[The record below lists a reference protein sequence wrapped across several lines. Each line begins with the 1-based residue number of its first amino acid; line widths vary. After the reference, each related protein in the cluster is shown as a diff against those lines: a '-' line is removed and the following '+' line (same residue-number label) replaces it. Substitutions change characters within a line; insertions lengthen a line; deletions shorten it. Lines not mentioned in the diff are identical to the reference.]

1 MVPITKFS
9 LKGNA
14 MKCLKISALLLIIS
28 VAFAQDET
36 SRISIYPIEPK
47 IGEKI
52 TISYTISGE
61 NEVLK
66 NSLEIISEV
75 LIDRDSLDPL
85 LLEIPLIQSND
96 CWSCSFLLNE
106 EKARLILI
114 RFRSGEQKDD
124 NDGKSW
130 TKIIFDANGKPVEG
144 AHLALGYFYLN
155 NGRAIGFKYPIDI
168 SKAKVEF
175 EKEKELYPNS
185 WKATLALM
193 DIVWKEKPSKENLGK
208 ELNNYYQQYKNDDDK
223 LASVI
228 YWYERIGD
236 SAKAISISDEAIA
249 RNPSGKI
256 AQLKA
261 SKEISRETDNLK
273 RIGRFEKFLNDFT
286 TLDNRTRQSF
296 LQNLF
301 YLYIRVKNYDKAKE
315 VISEYNKPDG
325 QMYNAIAWALIEEG
339 DQVEQGIELAEKGI
353 EITKNIKQADK
364 PTYQPVKDWMENNK
378 YTSAMLFDTYG
389 FGLLMLGKV
398 GEALANLSEAFDL
411 SEGSDNDINMHYLD
425 ALIKDL
431 KYDKAI
437 DVGLSCVKKGKD
449 SPNLIAVLKEAYSK
463 KIGSQKEYD
472 ALKPEEQKIFDEM
485 LAESKAVKIESLR
498 KKIIESRINSPSFD
512 FTLNELNG
520 SPFTLSSSKGK
531 VVILDFW
538 ATWCGPCKQS
548 FPYLQKVYEKYQ
560 NNERVKFLA
569 INTWER
575 QKDYTSQVANAQ
587 KFVQDNKYTFPV
599 LIDEKIDDQYVVI
612 SKYGVDGIPTKF
624 ILDKKGNIGFKS
636 VGFDGPG
643 MEDELTE
650 QIEILLSE

>member
-1 MVPITKFS
+1 
-9 LKGNA
+9 
-14 MKCLKISALLLIIS
+14 MKYLKISILLLFIS

-36 SRISIYPIEPK
+36 SRISIYPSEPK

-52 TISYTISGE
+52 TISYNINGE

-66 NSLEIISEV
+66 NTSDIISEV

-85 LLEIPLIQSND
+85 LLEISLTKSQDDWN
-96 CWSCSFLLNE
+96 CSFLLNE

-114 RFRSGEQKDD
+114 RFVSGEQKDY

-130 TKIIFDANGKPVEG
+130 TKIIFGANGKPVEG

-155 NGRAIGFKYPIDI
+155 NGRSFGFKYPADI

-193 DIVWKEKPSKENLGK
+193 DIAWKEKPAKENFSK
-208 ELNNYYQQYKNDDDK
+208 ELNDYYQQYKNDDDK
-223 LASVI
+223 LASI
-228 YWYERIGD
+228 IFWYERIGD
-236 SAKAISISDEAIA
+236 SAKAISVRNEAIV
-249 RNPSGKI
+249 RNPLGKI
-256 AQLKA
+256 AQQKA
-261 SKEISRETDNLK
+261 SKDISQEKDNLK
-273 RIGRFEKFLNDFT
+273 RIERFEKFLNDFT
-286 TLDNRTRQSF
+286 NLDNRTRQSF

-301 YLYIRVKNYDKAKE
+301 YLFIRAKEYDKAKE
-315 VISEYNKPDG
+315 VISKFNKPDG
-325 QMYNAIAWALIEEG
+325 QMYNAIAWALIEQG
-339 DQVEQGIELAEKGI
+339 DQVEQGIELAGKGI
-353 EITKNIKQADK
+353 EITKNLKPADK
-364 PTYQPVKDWMENNK
+364 PTYQRAKDWMENNK
-378 YTSAMLFDTYG
+378 YTSAMLLDTYG
-389 FGLLMLGKV
+389 FGFLVLGEV
-398 GEALANLSEAFDL
+398 GDALSNFSKAFDL
-411 SEGSDNDINMHYLD
+411 SEGTDNDINLHYLD

-437 DVGLSCVKKGKD
+437 EVGLSCVKKGKD

-463 KIGSQKEYD
+463 KIGSQKDYD

-485 LAESKAVKIESLR
+485 LAEAKTVKMERIR
-498 KKIIESRINSPSFD
+498 KKITESRINSPSFD

-520 SPFTLSSSKGK
+520 SSLTLSSLKGK
-531 VVILDFW
+531 VVVLDFW
-538 ATWCGPCKQS
+538 ATWCGPCKES
-548 FPYLQKVYEKYQ
+548 FPYIQKVYEKYQ

-599 LIDEKIDDQYVVI
+599 LIDEKKDDQYVVI
-612 SKYGVDGIPTKF
+612 SKYGVEGIPTKF

-643 MEDELTE
+643 IEDELTE
-650 QIEILLSE
+650 QVEILLSE